1 MRRPRR
7 AAAFR
12 GFWLLPVLILAFA
25 LLALILTLILIL
37 IAVFFVIHPE
47 EPPENIRGIWPRR

>member
-12 GFWLLPVLILAFA
+12 GFWLLPVLVLAFA
-25 LLALILTLILIL
+25 LLALVLTLIL

>member
-25 LLALILTLILIL
+25 LLALVLTLIL

>member
-1 MRRPRR
+1 M

-25 LLALILTLILIL
+25 LLALVLALVLTLILSAI
-37 IAVFFVIHPE
+37 FFVIHPE
-47 EPPENIRGIWPRR
+47 EPPENIRGIWPQR

>member
-25 LLALILTLILIL
+25 LLALVLTLILIA
-37 IAVFFVIHPE
+37 IFFVIHPE

>member
-25 LLALILTLILIL
+25 LLALILTLILI
-37 IAVFFVIHPE
+37 AVFFVIHPE

>member
-12 GFWLLPVLILAFA
+12 GFWLLPVLILAFV
-25 LLALILTLILIL
+25 LLALVLTLIL

>member
-12 GFWLLPVLILAFA
+12 GFWLLPVLVLAFA
-25 LLALILTLILIL
+25 LLALVLTLILIA
-37 IAVFFVIHPE
+37 IFFVIHPE

>member
-25 LLALILTLILIL
+25 LLALVLTLILIA
-37 IAVFFVIHPE
+37 IFFVIHPE
-47 EPPENIRGIWPRR
+47 EPPENIRGIWPQR